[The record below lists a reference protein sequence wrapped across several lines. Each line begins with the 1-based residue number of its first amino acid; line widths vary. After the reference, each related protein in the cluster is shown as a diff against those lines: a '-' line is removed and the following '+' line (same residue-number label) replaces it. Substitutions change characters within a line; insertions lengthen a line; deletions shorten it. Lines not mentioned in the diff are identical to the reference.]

1 MWIQIALKKLLV
13 LPNINITFFYS
24 AQTKAK
30 WLFYVK
36 KNIYASVLVKEDQ
49 EKETHQLCPKKIGL
63 MQLAVNA
70 LLEWLFLTFL
80 VF

>member
-1 MWIQIALKKLLV
+1 MQNNSFMSKS
-13 LPNINITFFYS
+13 INASI
-24 AQTKAK
+24 
-30 WLFYVK
+30 LVK
-36 KNIYASVLVKEDQ
+36 KDQ

>member
-1 MWIQIALKKLLV
+1 MTLLC
-13 LPNINITFFYS
+13 
-24 AQTKAK
+24 Q
-30 WLFYVK
+30 

-70 LLEWLFLTFL
+70 LLELLFLTFL

>member
-1 MWIQIALKKLLV
+1 MTHLCQKNVNASIL
-13 LPNINITFFYS
+13 
-24 AQTKAK
+24 
-30 WLFYVK
+30 VK
-36 KNIYASVLVKEDQ
+36 KDQ

-80 VF
+80 VFLLIRI

>member
-1 MWIQIALKKLLV
+1 MTLLC
-13 LPNINITFFYS
+13 
-24 AQTKAK
+24 Q
-30 WLFYVK
+30 

>member
-1 MWIQIALKKLLV
+1 M
-13 LPNINITFFYS
+13 LPSINVIFFSS
-24 AQTKAK
+24 AQTK
-30 WLFYVK
+30 WQIYVK
-36 KNIYASVLVKEDQ
+36 KNINASILVKKDQ
-49 EKETHQLCPKKIGL
+49 EKEKHQLCPKKIGL